1 MSEEEGR
8 NGLQST
14 RERISLERQGLGQLS
29 SWDGWV
35 WNLPSFPGFSSVG
48 TSWSPNLKRTIPGV
62 PSLCASILMTGSI
75 YFMIST
81 QYRLPWFLVAVTMQK
96 SMHELRGLQM
106 SLAGTCPSHGGKKIT
121 FFEKNFPKI
130 WGVNREFQEDFWEQ
144 HMALIISRFK
154 GSSVESVPTF
164 HPTVSECAACQG
176 FPSSV
181 FTSL

>member
-1 MSEEEGR
+1 MCYTHIQILLHKSCDDYFK
-8 NGLQST
+8 QT
-14 RERISLERQGLGQLS
+14 RMFAKLKIKSQILKSITHLKFPQFWLWYASQL
-29 SWDGWV
+29 WFW
-35 WNLPSFPGFSSVG
+35 
-48 TSWSPNLKRTIPGV
+48 
-62 PSLCASILMTGSI
+62 I